1 MKLTFSL
8 AAAVLGLASGEAR
21 AATFTVTNLLD
32 SGSGSLRQAILD
44 ANGASGEDTITFSVS
59 GTITLASALPPVTDS
74 TTIQGPGTNLLTVS
88 GNNSVKV
95 FTFDT
100 GTTSTIS
107 GLTIANGLAT
117 SYANGA
123 GIANAGVLTILGCMI
138 MSNTNRWGWGGGIF
152 NSGDLM
158 ITTSL
163 FSMNNASGEN
173 GADQH
178 GASSLDGVNAGG
190 GAAGMGGAIFSSSGT
205 VTISAS
211 RFHGNTVI
219 AGAGGT
225 RTGLNPCLGS
235 CTGRGGG
242 IQGGANGGRDS
253 APGGIGGFGCGGGAG
268 GWHSGSGG
276 RGGFGGG
283 GGGSGG
289 LPGAPGTGGF
299 SAGSGSS
306 GGGNGGGGGAG
317 LGATI
322 FVDTGTLTLVDSI
335 ISGSHAIGGSGGPL
349 AQNGYGVLGSIFN
362 LGGTIH
368 VQNTGLSLTT
378 TNTTFQHW
386 TNANLIYRV
395 PKGTPKVFINDELAI
410 EDVVTRTPVQV
421 ALQNG
426 FSAGTMVYSLTGTDP
441 RFHSTLYTGPFTV
454 NRSALLRVLSYDS
467 NFAASVEI
475 DSIQITVLPTLNA
488 TTAGGGTISVQP
500 VSGPYISNRF
510 AQVVAQPA
518 PGCTFLQWLGDAS
531 STNPTTTV

>member
-1 MKLTFSL
+1 MLVAPEPVSILALEAALAVVEEFRVEQTVEGTVRQEEL
-8 AAAVLGLASGEAR
+8 AASAAEEGQEAGTLGVVVVADLA
-21 AATFTVTNLLD
+21 
-32 SGSGSLRQAILD
+32 
-44 ANGASGEDTITFSVS
+44 
-59 GTITLASALPPVTDS
+59 
-74 TTIQGPGTNLLTVS
+74 
-88 GNNSVKV
+88 
-95 FTFDT
+95 
-100 GTTSTIS
+100 
-107 GLTIANGLAT
+107 
-117 SYANGA
+117 
-123 GIANAGVLTILGCMI
+123 AGVVALV
-138 MSNTNRWGWGGGIF
+138 
-152 NSGDLM
+152 D
-158 ITTSL
+158 SL
-163 FSMNNASGEN
+163 VLLV
-173 GADQH
+173 Q
-178 GASSLDGVNAGG
+178 
-190 GAAGMGGAIFSSSGT
+190 
-205 VTISAS
+205 
-211 RFHGNTVI
+211 
-219 AGAGGT
+219 
-225 RTGLNPCLGS
+225 
-235 CTGRGGG
+235 
-242 IQGGANGGRDS
+242 
-253 APGGIGGFGCGGGAG
+253 
-268 GWHSGSGG
+268 
-276 RGGFGGG
+276 
-283 GGGSGG
+283 
-289 LPGAPGTGGF
+289 GGF

-510 AQVVAQPA
+510 AQVVAQPCS
-518 PGCTFLQWLGDAS
+518 GLHL
-531 STNPTTTV
+531 PTMARRR